1 MSAPQRSEVPLKGRR
16 IASLVYNDAHNDA
29 RVLKSAASLA
39 THGASVRIVATSRP
53 AQGRGPGIEQRGPGV
68 AIERL
73 TAFTLDA
80 LVPFG
85 AASVRTLLGIG
96 ASGTALRPAPA
107 SASSP
112 AAPSATGDG
121 PGADTGTGPDTR
133 AGRRRERRGLAT
145 RARGA
150 ARALAV
156 NAWGPASLTHYWALA
171 TATLVRERPSAIL
184 ANDANTLVPAVIGG
198 ALTGAP
204 VLYDSH
210 ELWRHRNVRP
220 GRRVAP
226 AVEALIERVGIAR
239 AAGVITV
246 SDSIADW
253 LQRTYRLPVRPSLVR
268 NIPAAG
274 PIPSP
279 AEGQLRALA
288 GLDDSARV
296 VAYGGSITTSRG
308 IEETLHALALMEP
321 STHLVMLGY
330 GQEDYLA
337 QLRALAE
344 SLGLGERVHVVGP
357 VLPHEV
363 TAALADGDVSVVHIR
378 PTVLSYRF
386 ALPNKLFESI
396 RAGLPIVA
404 ADLPD
409 MARVVTSL
417 GVGRTSALDDP
428 ADLARALTE
437 TMADADT
444 YRAAARAAAAHLTWE
459 AEADNLVDLVSAAIN
474 RRGRGGR
481 A

>member
-1 MSAPQRSEVPLKGRR
+1 MSAPQRSASPLKGRR

-39 THGASVRIVATSRP
+39 EHGARVRIVATSRP
-53 AQGRGPGIEQRGPGV
+53 LQGRGPGIEQRGPGV

-85 AASVRTLLGIG
+85 AARVRTLLGIG
-96 ASGTALRPAPA
+96 APGTALRPAPA

-112 AAPSATGDG
+112 AAPSAS
-121 PGADTGTGPDTR
+121 PS
-133 AGRRRERRGLAT
+133 LAT

-220 GRRVAP
+220 GRKVAP

-279 AEGQLRALA
+279 AEGRLRALA

-344 SLGLGERVHVVGP
+344 SLGLSERVHVVGP

-428 ADLARALTE
+428 AALARALTE

-459 AEADNLVDLVSAAIN
+459 AEAENLVDLVSAAIN